1 MGNNVSSFQESVT
14 YRATLD
20 RVNVPLGLRSVGHA
34 ILPPGYRVGPRRTT
48 FVHVIWTVRGS
59 GQVSLG
65 GARLV
70 VGRDMVLVCPPA
82 ASHCLATWG
91 ERMWEYRWCTLDG
104 AWSTLLLS
112 ALSLPSEA
120 FAAGPCPEAMFLELA
135 ETLRDPSPEGERQ
148 AGVAA
153 YAFLSH
159 LGGLASVRPEFA
171 GRGRAR
177 VLLSR
182 ADAAGELDVNVKSLA
197 DAAGLSRSSVHR
209 VFRQELGVTPK
220 RYLDSLRLQT
230 AMSLLR
236 ETDMP
241 VAAVAAATG
250 FANANYF
257 AKFFRRKVGQ
267 TPSGFRAER
276 HQP

>member
-1 MGNNVSSFQESVT
+1 M
-14 YRATLD
+14 
-20 RVNVPLGLRSVGHA
+20 
-34 ILPPGYRVGPRRTT
+34 
-48 FVHVIWTVRGS
+48 FVHVIWTARGS
-59 GQVSLG
+59 GLVNLV
-65 GARLV
+65 GARHV
-70 VGRDMVLVCPPA
+70 VGHGQVLVCPPA
-82 ASHCLATWG
+82 ASHCLAAG
-91 ERMWEYRWCTLDG
+91 GGQPWEYRWCTLDG
-104 AWSTLLLS
+104 SLS
-112 ALSLPSEA
+112 ALLLAALPLPAGA
-120 FAAGPCPEAMFLELA
+120 FAAGPCPEATFLELA
-135 ETLRDPSPEGERQ
+135 EKLRNPSPEGERQ

-159 LGGLASVRPEFA
+159 LGGLASAQREFT
-171 GRGRAR
+171 GRGRAGA
-177 VLLSR
+177 LLSR
-182 ADAAGELDVNVKSLA
+182 ADVAGELAVTVTSLA

-209 VFRQELGVTPK
+209 VFRQDLGVTPK

-236 ETDMP
+236 ETAMP

-267 TPSGFRAER
+267 APSGFRAER

>member
-1 MGNNVSSFQESVT
+1 MT
-14 YRATLD
+14 YRAALD
-20 RVNVPLGLRSVGHA
+20 RVGVPLGLRSVGHA
-34 ILPPGYRVGPRRTT
+34 VLQPGYRVGPRRTT

-59 GQVSLG
+59 GQVNLG
-65 GARLV
+65 GARHA
-70 VGRDMVLVCPPA
+70 VGAGQVLVCPPA
-82 ASHCLATWG
+82 ASHYLAAG
-91 ERMWEYRWCTLDG
+91 GKCIWEYRWCTLDG
-104 AWSTLLLS
+104 ALSALLPA
-112 ALSLPSEA
+112 ALSLPAGA
-120 FAAGPCPEAMFLELA
+120 FAAGPCPEAMFLELV
-135 ETLRDPSPEGERQ
+135 ETLRNPSPEGERQ

-159 LGGLASVRPEFA
+159 LGGLASARLGFA

-209 VFRQELGVTPK
+209 VFRQDLGVTPK

-241 VAAVAAATG
+241 VAAVASATG

-267 TPSGFRAER
+267 APSDFRAER